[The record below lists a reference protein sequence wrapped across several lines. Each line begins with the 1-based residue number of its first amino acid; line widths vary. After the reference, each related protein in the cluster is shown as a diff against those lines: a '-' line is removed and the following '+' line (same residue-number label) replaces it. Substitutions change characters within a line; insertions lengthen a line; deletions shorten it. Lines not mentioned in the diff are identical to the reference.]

1 MRGWFGIVLLAAAIQ
16 IGTAV
21 SPLGAVEEIVNPRLG
36 DAAAQAEGLR
46 FYRTRCY
53 VCHLHEGGRGPNL
66 FGTRLSDEQFLDTVI
81 NGRDTMPAFGLRMSP
96 DQVWA
101 VHAYVKSTDRYE

>member
-1 MRGWFGIVLLAAAIQ
+1 MLAAAIQ
-16 IGTAV
+16 TGMAA
-21 SPLGAVEEIVNPRLG
+21 SPAGAAEEIVNPRLG
-36 DAAAQAEGLR
+36 NAEAQAEGLR

-53 VCHLHEGGRGPNL
+53 VCHLHDGGRGPNL
-66 FGTRLSDEQFLDTVI
+66 FSSRLSDEQFLHVVI